1 MTVMTSVGTR
11 KMDIETWNQL
21 FLWASVIF
29 AVLAALS
36 TGLAIMTGNLVSKRD
51 AAKIAELQPRH
62 LAPEQAAKMA
72 ATARQLCPQIR
83 KILVTAANGNQ
94 EAQAYA
100 SGFVKIFEDVGCVSD
115 LALPIPGLKPD
126 VQGIYVGVR
135 SMTSIPEEVSLIAQI
150 LSAGGIQ
157 YRVNPV
163 TPEFFPDE
171 PFVLIIGA
179 KPT

>member
-1 MTVMTSVGTR
+1 MARLELKPMP
-11 KMDIETWNQL
+11 
-21 FLWASVIF
+21 
-29 AVLAALS
+29 AVSSKYSRMLA
-36 TGLAIMTGNLVSKRD
+36 VS
-51 AAKIAELQPRH
+51 L
-62 LAPEQAAKMA
+62 
-72 ATARQLCPQIR
+72 
-83 KILVTAANGNQ
+83 IL
-94 EAQAYA
+94 
-100 SGFVKIFEDVGCVSD
+100 
-115 LALPIPGLKPD
+115 LLPIPGLKPD